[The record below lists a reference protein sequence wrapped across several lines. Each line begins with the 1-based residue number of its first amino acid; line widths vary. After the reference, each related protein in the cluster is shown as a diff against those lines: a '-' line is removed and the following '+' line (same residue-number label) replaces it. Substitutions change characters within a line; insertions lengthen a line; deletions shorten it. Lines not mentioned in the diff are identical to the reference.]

1 MSNDIKDNIKQQS
14 TWKRGL
20 YMVLFSIFYTI
31 ADFVLFSVV
40 VFQFILKLLTGDTND
55 RLRKLGL
62 SISTY
67 IYEILQFLSFNSEQH
82 PYPFGTWP
90 KGESREVGPKVEE
103 PKAEQPKAE
112 EPKAAEPK
120 KEEPATPRKIKS
132 VTKKAP
138 PKKAKKE

>member
-14 TWKRGL
+14 TWIRGL

-31 ADFVLFSVV
+31 ADFVLFAVV
-40 VFQFILKLLTGDTND
+40 VFQFVLKLFTGDTND

-90 KGESREVGPKVEE
+90 TGKSRDEGPKVEE
-103 PKAEQPKAE
+103 PKTKEAKTQEPSTPKE
-112 EPKAAEPK
+112 IKAVAK
-120 KEEPATPRKIKS
+120 KA
-132 VTKKAP
+132 AP
-138 PKKAKKE
+138 PKKVKKE

>member
-1 MSNDIKDNIKQQS
+1 MSNDIKDNIKSQS
-14 TWKRGL
+14 TWIRGL

-31 ADFVLFSVV
+31 ADFVLFAVV
-40 VFQFILKLLTGDTND
+40 VFQFVLKLFTGDTND

-90 KGESREVGPKVEE
+90 KGVSRAAEPKVEE
-103 PKAEQPKAE
+103 SKSEQPESQETSA
-112 EPKAAEPK
+112 PK
-120 KEEPATPRKIKS
+120 KIKA
-132 VTKKAP
+132 VAKKSAP
-138 PKKAKKE
+138 PKKTKKE

>member
-1 MSNDIKDNIKQQS
+1 MSNNIKDNIKQQS
-14 TWKRGL
+14 TWIRGL

-31 ADFVLFSVV
+31 ADFVLIAVV
-40 VFQFILKLLTGDTND
+40 VFQFVLKLFSGNTND

-90 KGESREVGPKVEE
+90 KGESRA
-103 PKAEQPKAE
+103 AEPKAE
-112 EPKAAEPK
+112 EPKSEQAKPQEPSVP
-120 KEEPATPRKIKS
+120 EKIKA
-132 VTKKAP
+132 VAKKAAP

>member
-14 TWKRGL
+14 TWIRGL

-31 ADFVLFSVV
+31 ADFVLFAVV
-40 VFQFILKLLTGDTND
+40 VFQFILKLFTGDTND
-55 RLRKLGL
+55 RLRRLGL

-90 KGESREVGPKVEE
+90 KGESRAAEPKVEE
-103 PKAEQPKAE
+103 PKS
-112 EPKAAEPK
+112 EPPESREASAPK
-120 KEEPATPRKIKS
+120 KIKA
-132 VTKKAP
+132 VAKKAAP

>member
-31 ADFVLFSVV
+31 ADFVLFAVV
-40 VFQFILKLLTGDTND
+40 VFQFVLKLLTGDTND

-90 KGESREVGPKVEE
+90 KGESRAADL
-103 PKAEQPKAE
+103 KAEATKTE
-112 EPKAAEPK
+112 ETKTQEPS
-120 KEEPATPRKIKS
+120 TPGKIKA
-132 VTKKAP
+132 VAKKAAP

>member
-14 TWKRGL
+14 TWIRGL

-31 ADFVLFSVV
+31 ADFVLFAVV
-40 VFQFILKLLTGDTND
+40 VFQFVLKLFTGDTND
-55 RLRKLGL
+55 RLRRLGL

-90 KGESREVGPKVEE
+90 KGESRAAEPKVEE
-103 PKAEQPKAE
+103 TKSEQPESQEAS
-112 EPKAAEPK
+112 APK
-120 KEEPATPRKIKS
+120 KIKA
-132 VTKKAP
+132 VVKKAAP

>member
-14 TWKRGL
+14 TWIRGL

-31 ADFVLFSVV
+31 ADFVLFAVV
-40 VFQFILKLLTGDTND
+40 VFQFVLKLFTGDTND

-90 KGESREVGPKVEE
+90 KGESREAAPKVEE
-103 PKAEQPKAE
+103 SKTEEPETE
-112 EPKAAEPK
+112 EPKTQEPS
-120 KEEPATPRKIKS
+120 APRKIKA
-132 VTKKAP
+132 VAKKAAP

>member
-1 MSNDIKDNIKQQS
+1 MSNEIKDNIKQQS
-14 TWKRGL
+14 TWIRGL

-31 ADFVLFSVV
+31 ADFVLFAVV
-40 VFQFILKLLTGDTND
+40 VFQFILKLFTGDTND
-55 RLRKLGL
+55 RLRNLGL

-82 PYPFGTWP
+82 PYPFGSWP
-90 KGESREVGPKVEE
+90 KGESRTPA
-103 PKAEQPKAE
+103 PNAEQPKKE
-112 EPKAAEPK
+112 QPKAAEPK
-120 KEEPATPRKIKS
+120 KEEPATPRKNKS

>member
-14 TWKRGL
+14 TWIRGL

-31 ADFVLFSVV
+31 ADFVLFAVV
-40 VFQFILKLLTGDTND
+40 VFQFILKLFTGDTND

-67 IYEILQFLSFNSEQH
+67 IYEILQFLTFNSEQH

-90 KGESREVGPKVEE
+90 KGDSRATEPKVEE
-103 PKAEQPKAE
+103 SKSEQPKPQ
-112 EPKAAEPK
+112 EPGAPK
-120 KEEPATPRKIKS
+120 KIKA
-132 VTKKAP
+132 VAKKAAP

>member
-14 TWKRGL
+14 TWIRGL

-31 ADFVLFSVV
+31 ADFVLFAVI
-40 VFQFILKLLTGDTND
+40 VFQFVLKLFTGGTND

-90 KGESREVGPKVEE
+90 KGESRVAEPKVEE
-103 PKAEQPKAE
+103 PKSEQAKPQEPSVPKE
-112 EPKAAEPK
+112 IKAVAK
-120 KEEPATPRKIKS
+120 KA
-132 VTKKAP
+132 AP

>member
-14 TWKRGL
+14 TWIRGL

-31 ADFVLFSVV
+31 ADLVLFAVV
-40 VFQFILKLLTGDTND
+40 VFQFGLKLFTGDTND
-55 RLRKLGL
+55 RLRRLGL

-90 KGESREVGPKVEE
+90 KGESRAAEPKVEE
-103 PKAEQPKAE
+103 PKSEQPESQEAS
-112 EPKAAEPK
+112 APK
-120 KEEPATPRKIKS
+120 KIKA
-132 VTKKAP
+132 VAKKAAP

>member
-14 TWKRGL
+14 TWIRGL

-31 ADFVLFSVV
+31 ADFVLFAVV
-40 VFQFILKLLTGDTND
+40 VFQFILKLFTGDTND
-55 RLRKLGL
+55 RLRRLGL

-90 KGESREVGPKVEE
+90 KGESRAAEPKVEE
-103 PKAEQPKAE
+103 PKSEQPE
-112 EPKAAEPK
+112 SQEPSTPK
-120 KEEPATPRKIKS
+120 KIKA
-132 VTKKAP
+132 VAKKAAP

>member
-14 TWKRGL
+14 TWIRGL

-31 ADFVLFSVV
+31 ADFVLFAVV
-40 VFQFILKLLTGDTND
+40 VFQFVLKLFTGDTND

-90 KGESREVGPKVEE
+90 KGGSGAAEPKVEA
-103 PKAEQPKAE
+103 PKTEEPKAE

-120 KEEPATPRKIKS
+120 KDEPATPRKIKS

>member
-14 TWKRGL
+14 TWIRGL

-31 ADFVLFSVV
+31 ADFVLFAVV
-40 VFQFILKLLTGDTND
+40 VFQFVLKLFTGDTND
-55 RLRKLGL
+55 RLRRLGL

-90 KGESREVGPKVEE
+90 KGESRAAEPKVEE
-103 PKAEQPKAE
+103 TKSEQPKTQ
-112 EPKAAEPK
+112 EPRTPK
-120 KEEPATPRKIKS
+120 KIKA
-132 VTKKAP
+132 VAKKAAP

>member
-14 TWKRGL
+14 TWIRGL
-20 YMVLFSIFYTI
+20 YMVLFSILYTI
-31 ADFVLFSVV
+31 ADFVLFAVV
-40 VFQFILKLLTGDTND
+40 IFQFVLKLLTGDTND

-90 KGESREVGPKVEE
+90 KGESRAAEQKVEE
-103 PKAEQPKAE
+103 PKSEQPESQEAS
-112 EPKAAEPK
+112 A
-120 KEEPATPRKIKS
+120 PRKIKA
-132 VTKKAP
+132 VAKKSAP
-138 PKKAKKE
+138 TKKAKK

>member
-14 TWKRGL
+14 TWIRGL

-31 ADFVLFSVV
+31 ADLVLFAVV
-40 VFQFILKLLTGDTND
+40 VFQFFLKLFTGDTND

-67 IYEILQFLSFNSEQH
+67 IYEILQFLSFNSEAH
-82 PYPFGTWP
+82 PYPFGNWP
-90 KGESREVGPKVEE
+90 KGQSRAAEPKVEE
-103 PKAEQPKAE
+103 PKA
-112 EPKAAEPK
+112 AEPEA
-120 KEEPATPRKIKS
+120 KEPSTPKKIKA
-132 VTKKAP
+132 VAKKAAP

>member
-14 TWKRGL
+14 TWIRGL

-31 ADFVLFSVV
+31 ADFVLFAVV
-40 VFQFILKLLTGDTND
+40 VFQFVLKLFTGDTND
-55 RLRKLGL
+55 RLRRLGL

-67 IYEILQFLSFNSEQH
+67 IYEILQFLSFNNEQH

-90 KGESREVGPKVEE
+90 KGESRAAEPKVEE
-103 PKAEQPKAE
+103 PKSEQPKTQ
-112 EPKAAEPK
+112 EPSTPK
-120 KEEPATPRKIKS
+120 KIKA
-132 VTKKAP
+132 VAKKAAP

>member
-14 TWKRGL
+14 TWIRGL

-31 ADFVLFSVV
+31 ADFVLFAVV
-40 VFQFILKLLTGDTND
+40 VFQFILKLFTGDTND

-67 IYEILQFLSFNSEQH
+67 IYEILQFLTFNSEQH

-90 KGESREVGPKVEE
+90 KAESRAAEAKV
-103 PKAEQPKAE
+103 
-112 EPKAAEPK
+112 AEPK
-120 KEEPATPRKIKS
+120 SEQAKPQEPSVPKEIKA
-132 VTKKAP
+132 VAKKAAP

>member
-31 ADFVLFSVV
+31 ADFVLFAVV
-40 VFQFILKLLTGDTND
+40 VFQFVLKLFTGDTND

-67 IYEILQFLSFNSEQH
+67 VYEILQFLSFNSEQH

-90 KGESREVGPKVEE
+90 KAESR
-103 PKAEQPKAE
+103 AA

>member
-14 TWKRGL
+14 TWIRGL

-31 ADFVLFSVV
+31 ADFVLFAVV
-40 VFQFILKLLTGDTND
+40 VFQFVLKLFTGDTND

-90 KGESREVGPKVEE
+90 KSESREAAPKVEE
-103 PKAEQPKAE
+103 PKTEQPKAQ
-112 EPKAAEPK
+112 EPSAPK
-120 KEEPATPRKIKS
+120 KIKA
-132 VTKKAP
+132 VAKKAAP
-138 PKKAKKE
+138 PKKVKKE

>member
-14 TWKRGL
+14 TWIRGL

-31 ADFVLFSVV
+31 ADFVLFAVV
-40 VFQFILKLLTGDTND
+40 VFQFVLKLFTGDTND
-55 RLRKLGL
+55 RLRRLGL

-90 KGESREVGPKVEE
+90 KGESRAAEPKVEE
-103 PKAEQPKAE
+103 PKSEQPESQEAS
-112 EPKAAEPK
+112 APK
-120 KEEPATPRKIKS
+120 KIKA
-132 VTKKAP
+132 VAKKAAP

>member
-14 TWKRGL
+14 TWIRGL
-20 YMVLFSIFYTI
+20 YMVLFSILYAI
-31 ADFVLFSVV
+31 ADFVFFAVV
-40 VFQFILKLLTGDTND
+40 VFQFVLKLFSGNTND

-90 KGESREVGPKVEE
+90 RGESR
-103 PKAEQPKAE
+103 
-112 EPKAAEPK
+112 AAEPK
-120 KEEPATPRKIKS
+120 VAEPKSEQAKPQEPSVPKEIKA
-132 VTKKAP
+132 VAKKAAP

>member
-14 TWKRGL
+14 TWIRGL

-31 ADFVLFSVV
+31 ADFVLFAVV
-40 VFQFILKLLTGDTND
+40 VFQFVLKLFTGDTND

-67 IYEILQFLSFNSEQH
+67 IYEILRFLSFNSEQH

-90 KGESREVGPKVEE
+90 KSESREAAPKVEE
-103 PKAEQPKAE
+103 PKTE
-112 EPKAAEPK
+112 EPKAQEPSAPK
-120 KEEPATPRKIKS
+120 KIKA
-132 VTKKAP
+132 VAKKAAP